1 MFPPESIG
9 GAPLPELP
17 FFLPLLSRIACASAL
32 PSNYAANDV
41 DPLCESSNFP
51 DIVKLHRKIFML
63 PLFLQTRPSNSN
75 RSKKSKN
82 RILWKGRREKRRKK
96 SRFNCRLLGR
106 NGFLVS
112 PNALFFDSRKKW
124 TRIMGIRE
132 TIRAELRSKIVEYV
146 KGSSEQ
152 VSYICSIY
160 LDKIFVDDLAIN
172 SLGYDFLQLSKE
184 KSFLV
189 IKIK

>member
-96 SRFNCRLLGR
+96 SRFNCVCLDEMAFSSLRTHYFLIPER
-106 NGFLVS
+106 NG
-112 PNALFFDSRKKW
+112 
-124 TRIMGIRE
+124 RE
-132 TIRAELRSKIVEYV
+132 SW
-146 KGSSEQ
+146 GSEKRYEQ
-152 VSYICSIY
+152 
-160 LDKIFVDDLAIN
+160 N
-172 SLGYDFLQLSKE
+172 
-184 KSFLV
+184 
-189 IKIK
+189 